1 MVFKAFFEK
10 IKTGLQKTKDF
21 FGKKIKAVFSAF
33 RNLDDQVIDQ
43 IEEALI
49 SADVG
54 VEATM
59 RLIDRLRRD
68 YKEGKIRT
76 SDQALEFL
84 KKSLKDMLKQEVAGI
99 KLNGRPTCVL
109 VVGVNGTGKTTSI
122 AKLAR
127 MFKEDGKKVLICA
140 SDTFRAAAIDQLT
153 IWAERVGVDI
163 VKHQA
168 NADPA
173 AVCYDA
179 AAAAVARGADVL
191 IVDTAGRLQTKEN
204 LMRELEKIGRV
215 LSKKIP
221 GAPHEVLLVLDATTG
236 QNAVSQAEHFKAAVP
251 LTGIFLAKLDGTAKG
266 GIVIAIKDKLNLPVK
281 YVGVGEKLE
290 DIAVFSPDEFVDALF
305 TD

>member
-1 MVFKAFFEK
+1 MAFKAFFEK
-10 IKTGLQKTKDF
+10 IKTGLQKTKEF
-21 FGKKIKAVFSAF
+21 FGKKIKAIFSVF

-68 YKEGKIRT
+68 YKEGRIRT

-84 KKSLKDMLKQEVAGI
+84 KRSLKDMLKQEVAGI

-127 MFKEDGKKVLICA
+127 LFKEEGKKVLICA

-163 VKHQA
+163 VKHQP

-179 AAAAVARGADVL
+179 AEAAVARGADLL

-236 QNAVSQAEHFKAAVP
+236 QNALSQAEHFKAAVP

-266 GIVIAIKDKLNLPVK
+266 GIVIAIREKLGLPVK
-281 YVGVGEKLE
+281 YVGLGEKLE
-290 DIAVFSPDEFVDALF
+290 DIAVFNPDEFVDALF